1 MKKIQ
6 QYDKLNIIGSR
17 IKKIRKEKKM
27 SQKILSEKLELI
39 PVYLCRG
46 SISRI
51 ENGNRAINDI
61 EIDGIAKVLGVE
73 PNTLFNWEEDN
84 I

>member
-6 QYDKLNIIGSR
+6 QYDKLNIIGSK
-17 IKKIRKEKKM
+17 IKRIRKEKKM
-27 SQKILSEKLELI
+27 SQKNLSEKLELI

-61 EIDGIAKVLGVE
+61 EIDGIAKVLGVD
-73 PNTLFNWEEDN
+73 PNILFNWEEDN
-84 I
+84 K